1 MEWQTIAIFCAAGG
15 LALNAAAWLVKTPKQ
30 EADATHIRIDSNES
44 RIRELELKFTESH
57 ASTSERAKAFEG
69 ALMTNTSAIKE
80 LTTEFRSF
88 VHAFHTNGNT
98 KHHSA

>member
-1 MEWQTIAIFCAAGG
+1 MFCAAGG
-15 LALNAAAWLVKTPKQ
+15 LALNAAAWLVKTPRQ
-30 EADATHIRIDSNES
+30 EADATHHRIDTNEA
-44 RIRELELKFTESH
+44 RLRDLELKVTDAH
-57 ASTSERAKAFEG
+57 ASTSERSKAFES